1 MYTILF
7 KFQLMIQCLTE
18 LVEVSSL
25 KGLRQAQTDISFQN
39 CI

>member
-1 MYTILF
+1 MYSILF

-25 KGLRQAQTDISFQN
+25 KGDTFYN
-39 CI
+39 K